1 MVAHGGGMIIL
12 EIVSMRSVNYG
23 KSGNGK
29 IIRIVSRNKENARKA
44 VHPVKCKAE
53 KKYLQWKRCWEMIRN
68 MTILWL

>member
-44 VHPVKCKAE
+44 VHPVKCKA
-53 KKYLQWKRCWEMIRN
+53 
-68 MTILWL
+68 